1 MRDVEPHSA
10 RVLVLGGTAEARALA
25 RNLITRY
32 GAVLDVVTSLAGCT
46 ELPAQLP
53 GRVRRGGF
61 GGASGLKDY
70 LEVERF
76 RLVVDATHPFA
87 ARISA
92 NACAACDAAR
102 VPRLVLTRPQWIRQP
117 NDLWHEVADSIEAAQ
132 LLPRLGHRVFLT
144 TGARGLAPFAILADT
159 WFLVRLV
166 EEPRDPLP
174 FEYCDMVIGRGPFT
188 IDDELALM
196 RKHGID
202 VLVSKLSGG
211 TATVAKLDA
220 ARALSLPVVMLKRP
234 EMVAGSCVTS
244 VDEAMHWIAAHLL
257 ARQD

>member
-1 MRDVEPHSA
+1 MRDVEPYSA
-10 RVLVLGGTAEARALA
+10 RVLVLGGTAEARVLV

-32 GAVLDVVTSLAGCT
+32 SSALDVVTSLAGCT
-46 ELPAQLP
+46 KMPAQLS

-70 LEVERF
+70 LEVEGF

-87 ARISA
+87 AKISA
-92 NACAACDAAR
+92 NARAACEAAQ
-102 VPRLVLTRPQWIRQP
+102 VLRLVLRRPQWIRQP
-117 NDLWHEVADSIEAAQ
+117 NDCWYEVADSTEAAQ
-132 LLPRLGHRVFLT
+132 LLPRLGRRVFLT
-144 TGARGLAPFAILADT
+144 TGARRFAPFARLADT

-174 FEYCDMVIGRGPFT
+174 FEYCGVVIDRGPFT
-188 IDDELALM
+188 IGDELALM
-196 RKHGID
+196 REHGID

-220 ARALSLPVVMLKRP
+220 ARALGLPVVMLKRP
-234 EMVAGSCVTS
+234 EIVAGPCVTS
-244 VDEAMHWIAAHLL
+244 VDDAMHWIAAHLL
-257 ARQD
+257 ARQG